1 MEIFNIGPLELLFI
15 IILAFIVIGPKN
27 TVQYAQKAGKKVN
40 EIIKSPLWSS
50 IVKTSNEIR
59 SLPRKLIQDTGVEE
73 AAKEIEA
80 NLKTVSSDIRDK
92 YQKDEGKPEKPQTP
106 EKQASLEPSAQQ
118 DNQAASEPANQVAD
132 KP

>member
-1 MEIFNIGPLELLFI
+1 MEIFNVGPLELLFI

-73 AAKEIEA
+73 AAKEIET
-80 NLKTVSSDIRDK
+80 NLKTVSSDFREK
-92 YQKDEGKPEKPQTP
+92 YQRDGEKTGKPQTLESQRTP
-106 EKQASLEPSAQQ
+106 EPSTQQ
-118 DNQAASEPANQVAD
+118 NDEASAESSNQIAD